1 MTQLA
6 DRWIVQKFEMI
17 GRLLSQLRP
26 DLNLFLNRAAVVVE
40 GANVTALNGGRHHVS
55 SWTCIQYHWHCVF
68 CLAIL
73 ALTIYAFPFFVAANV
88 GIVAFSRRAGVVGF
102 LHNRWTDVPL
112 RSTRLCYC
120 AVIVPAGNRRCHL
133 PRSDRYCR
141 LSSQSS
147 SVALRC
153 AITALARGFAWIS
166 VVLICGTARGATSVA
181 GQRRA
186 RPLSTGPRGHG

>member
-68 CLAIL
+68 CWAIL

-88 GIVAFSRRAGVVGF
+88 GIVAFSSRAGVVGF
-102 LHNRWTDVPL
+102 LSAAPTAGLTFLFGQLAFATARSLLL
-112 RSTRLCYC
+112 RGAS
-120 AVIVPAGNRRCHL
+120 L
-133 PRSDRYCR
+133 P
-141 LSSQSS
+141 SS
-147 SVALRC
+147 SFQPVLP
-153 AITALARGFAWIS
+153 AIIP
-166 VVLICGTARGATSVA
+166 V
-181 GQRRA
+181 
-186 RPLSTGPRGHG
+186 